1 MKIRSHCPFN
11 FALDHFGDKWSLLI
25 IRDLMFN
32 NKRHYNEFFNSEEGV
47 STSVLGDRLKML
59 ESLKFISKSS
69 DSVKKSRIKY
79 SLTKKGISLLPLMIE
94 MVVWSDLIDNDTE
107 AGSDFVIHATK
118 DRDNLISILQEKLEK
133 EHLKI

>member
-1 MKIRSHCPFN
+1 MKIRSHCPVN

-32 NKRHYNEFFNSEEGV
+32 NKRHYNEFFDSEERI

-59 ESLKFISKSS
+59 VSLKFISKSS
-69 DSVKKSRIKY
+69 DNVKKTRIKY
-79 SLTKKGISLLPLMIE
+79 SLTKKGISLLPLMVEI
-94 MVVWSDLIDNDTE
+94 VVWSDLIDKDTE
-107 AGSDFVIHATK
+107 AGSDFIIHATK
-118 DRDNLISILQEKLEK
+118 DRENLISIIQEKLEK